1 MAAVVAA
8 AAATA
13 AVLTEVVLMPP
24 NRKSFVDLLVLLA
37 LQDLLDTR
45 EKLELLELQVILEDQ
60 AHKDFLENP
69 EHPVTPDQKEQQAI
83 TAPQGLPVNQAT
95 TERKEH
101 LATMA
106 HPVYLEALVFLAKT
120 DTMELRGQR
129 DQKAK
134 LGHKVTLSRRKFL
147 GLLVHLAT
155 PVKME
160 NQDTMVVPALLA
172 PLALL
177 DLMDLPANL
186 APMAIPADRDLKG
199 KLDFLAMTVPLVK
212 MEFLVLPAKFQ
223 GLQDHLD
230 LLVLLA
236 TMVLLAKMDFP
247 ALLVIRAR
255 TENLDTQE
263 AQVQFRIRQFPL
275 PYQHN

>member
-1 MAAVVAA
+1 
-8 AAATA
+8 
-13 AVLTEVVLMPP
+13 
-24 NRKSFVDLLVLLA
+24 
-37 LQDLLDTR
+37 
-45 EKLELLELQVILEDQ
+45 
-60 AHKDFLENP
+60 
-69 EHPVTPDQKEQQAI
+69 
-83 TAPQGLPVNQAT
+83 
-95 TERKEH
+95 
-101 LATMA
+101 
-106 HPVYLEALVFLAKT
+106 
-120 DTMELRGQR
+120 
-129 DQKAK
+129 
-134 LGHKVTLSRRKFL
+134 
-147 GLLVHLAT
+147 
-155 PVKME
+155 ME